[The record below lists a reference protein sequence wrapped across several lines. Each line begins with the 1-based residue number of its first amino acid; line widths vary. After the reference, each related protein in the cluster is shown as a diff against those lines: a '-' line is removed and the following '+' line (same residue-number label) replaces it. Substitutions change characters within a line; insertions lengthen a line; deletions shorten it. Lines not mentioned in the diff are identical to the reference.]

1 MKAVLLAGGFGS
13 RARPF
18 SDYCPKALIPING
31 RPVIDHI
38 IRYISKFTFISEIL
52 VVCEFDSFGKQ
63 IINYFEGKE
72 NIIGI
77 KITFIE
83 DKKKGTG
90 GAILECQEKLKDE
103 HVFLVWFSDNLCALN
118 LDRIVLDYNN
128 VDSLNK
134 YGPIG
139 LLIARKKI

>member
-1 MKAVLLAGGFGS
+1 MKAVLLAGGLGS

-38 IRYISKFTFISEIL
+38 IRYISKFSSINEIL
-52 VVCEFDSFGKQ
+52 IVCEFDSLGKQ

-72 NIIGI
+72 SIIGK
-77 KITFIE
+77 KITFVE

-90 GAILECQEKLKDE
+90 GSLLECQEKLKNDPI
-103 HVFLVWFSDNLCALN
+103 FLVWFSDNLC
-118 LDRIVLDYNN
+118 
-128 VDSLNK
+128 
-134 YGPIG
+134 
-139 LLIARKKI
+139 LL

>member
-83 DKKKGTG
+83 DKKRGTG
-90 GAILECQEKLKDE
+90 V
-103 HVFLVWFSDNLCALN
+103 HF
-118 LDRIVLDYNN
+118 
-128 VDSLNK
+128 
-134 YGPIG
+134 
-139 LLIARKKI
+139 